1 MKTISEIFKT
11 KPELLEEKEVKEL
24 IEQFRVQFMS
34 LKMKHHNYW
43 DKVTSLT
50 MNSEFFV
57 KEGLSSE
64 KVVEQIHNISFETDF
79 KIEEI

>member
-1 MKTISEIFKT
+1 MKVLEKNGQIIEGNF
-11 KPELLEEKEVKEL
+11 EEKEVKEL

-57 KEGLSSE
+57 KEGLPAE
-64 KVVEQIHNISFETDF
+64 KIVEQIHNISFETDY
-79 KIEEI
+79 ISA

>member
-43 DKVTSLT
+43 VKVTSLT

-64 KVVEQIHNISFETDF
+64 KVVEQIHNISFETDY
-79 KIEEI
+79 ISA

>member
-11 KPELLEEKEVKEL
+11 KPELLEEEEVKEL

-64 KVVEQIHNISFETDF
+64 KVVEQIHNISFETDY
-79 KIEEI
+79 ISA

>member
-1 MKTISEIFKT
+1 MKTISEIFKS

-57 KEGLSSE
+57 KEGLLAE
-64 KVVEQIHNISFETDF
+64 KVVEQIHNISFETDY
-79 KIEEI
+79 ISA

>member
-64 KVVEQIHNISFETDF
+64 KVVEQIHNISFETDY
-79 KIEEI
+79 ISA